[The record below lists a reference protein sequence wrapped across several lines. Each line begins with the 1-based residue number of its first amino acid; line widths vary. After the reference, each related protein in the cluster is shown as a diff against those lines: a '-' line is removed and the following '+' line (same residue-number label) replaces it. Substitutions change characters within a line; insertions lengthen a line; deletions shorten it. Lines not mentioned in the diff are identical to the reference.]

1 MLNHTK
7 SNNAIKK
14 SLASIR
20 RQRKLTEF
28 DKIRSIRKQFV
39 AELSVVR
46 DALNSSVSGVIIA
59 DLESNIRYVN
69 NTFLRLFE
77 YGSKADVY
85 GKNAADLF
93 ASDKV
98 RTFADVK
105 AIIDRASGDAEE
117 FEVLRRNGT
126 SFPVEVS
133 ASYVTD
139 SEGNVVGRMASFFDI
154 SKRKQAEEEKRKLEV
169 RLQETQRLEAIATL
183 AGGIAH
189 EFNNALQGIMGNLEM
204 MKKNFGDNI
213 GAKENAK
220 NMEVQM
226 QRLVKLTKQLLAFA
240 KGGKYRTKKMAV
252 NNLVSETLELI
263 QHSITPDIQIVPALQ
278 NVIYE
283 IDVDPVQLKMV
294 ISAVVLNAVEAI
306 EGSGRITIRTQ
317 DFEIAGECGN
327 THDSHFSDCYI
338 CIAVE
343 DTGKGM
349 DETIRKRMF
358 DPFFTTKYQGRG
370 LGMASA
376 HGIVENHGGWIEVES
391 QPEKGTLVKI
401 YLPAAENRK
410 LGGRSQHA

>member
-1 MLNHTK
+1 MLNDK
-7 SNNAIKK
+7 NSNHPIKK
-14 SLASIR
+14 SLGSIR
-20 RQRKLTEF
+20 QQRKLSEF
-28 DKIRSIRKQFV
+28 DRIRSIRKQYA

-59 DLESNIRYVN
+59 DLEGNIRYVN

-77 YGSKADVY
+77 YDGKVDVY

-105 AIIDRASGDAEE
+105 AIIDRASGEAEE

-154 SKRKQAEEEKRKLEV
+154 SKRKQAEKDKRKLEV
-169 RLQETQRLEAIATL
+169 RLLETQRLEAIATL

-204 MKKNFGDNI
+204 LKKNFDDNI
-213 GAKENAK
+213 GIKEYAK
-220 NMEVQM
+220 NMEAQTH
-226 QRLVKLTKQLLAFA
+226 RLVKLTKQLLAFS
-240 KGGKYRTKKMAV
+240 KGGKYRTTQMAV

-263 QHSITPDIQIVPALQ
+263 RHAITPDIQIVSAFK
-278 NVIYE
+278 NAMYE

-294 ISAVVLNAVEAI
+294 ISSVVLNAVEAI
-306 EGSGRITIRTQ
+306 EGSGKITIRTH
-317 DFEIAGECGN
+317 DFKITGESDN
-327 THDSHFSDCYI
+327 AHDSHFTDSYI
-338 CIAVE
+338 CIVVE

-358 DPFFTTKYQGRG
+358 DPFFTTKFQGRG
-370 LGMASA
+370 LGMAAA
-376 HGIVENHGGWIEVES
+376 HGIVQNHGGWIEVES
-391 QPEKGTLVKI
+391 QPKKGTLVKI
-401 YLPAAENRK
+401 YLPAAESRK
-410 LGGRSQHA
+410 LDERS

>member
-1 MLNHTK
+1 MLNDK
-7 SNNAIKK
+7 NSNHPIKK
-14 SLASIR
+14 SLGSIR
-20 RQRKLTEF
+20 QQRKLSEF
-28 DKIRSIRKQFV
+28 DRIRSIRKQYA

-59 DLESNIRYVN
+59 DLEGNIRYVN

-77 YGSKADVY
+77 YDGKVDVY

-105 AIIDRASGDAEE
+105 AIIDRASGEAEE

-154 SKRKQAEEEKRKLEV
+154 SKRKQAEKDKRKLEV
-169 RLQETQRLEAIATL
+169 RLLETQRLEAIATL

-204 MKKNFGDNI
+204 LKKNFDDNI
-213 GAKENAK
+213 GIKEYAK
-220 NMEVQM
+220 NMEAQTH
-226 QRLVKLTKQLLAFA
+226 RLVKLTKQLMAFS
-240 KGGKYRTKKMAV
+240 KGGKYRTTQMAV

-263 QHSITPDIQIVPALQ
+263 RHAITPDIQIVSAFK
-278 NVIYE
+278 NAMYE

-294 ISAVVLNAVEAI
+294 ISSVVLNAVEAI
-306 EGSGRITIRTQ
+306 EGSGKITIRTH
-317 DFEIAGECGN
+317 DFKITGESDN
-327 THDSHFSDCYI
+327 AHDSHFTDSYI
-338 CIAVE
+338 CISVE

-349 DETIRKRMF
+349 DEAIRKRMF
-358 DPFFTTKYQGRG
+358 DPFFTTKFQGRG
-370 LGMASA
+370 LGMAAA
-376 HGIVENHGGWIEVES
+376 HGIVQNHGGWIEVES
-391 QPEKGTLVKI
+391 QPKKGTLVKI
-401 YLPAAENRK
+401 YLPAAESRK
-410 LGGRSQHA
+410 LDERS

>member
-1 MLNHTK
+1 MLNDK
-7 SNNAIKK
+7 NSNHPIKK
-14 SLASIR
+14 SLGSIR
-20 RQRKLTEF
+20 QQRKLSEF
-28 DKIRSIRKQFV
+28 DRIRSIRKQYA

-59 DLESNIRYVN
+59 DLEGNIRYVN

-77 YGSKADVY
+77 YDGKVDVY

-105 AIIDRASGDAEE
+105 AIIDRASGEAEE

-154 SKRKQAEEEKRKLEV
+154 SKRKQAEKDKRKLEV
-169 RLQETQRLEAIATL
+169 RLLETQRLEAIATL

-204 MKKNFGDNI
+204 LKKNFDDNI
-213 GAKENAK
+213 GIKEYAK
-220 NMEVQM
+220 NMEAQTH
-226 QRLVKLTKQLLAFA
+226 RLVKLTKQLMAFS
-240 KGGKYRTKKMAV
+240 KGGKYRTTQMAV

-263 QHSITPDIQIVPALQ
+263 RHAITPDIQIVSAFK
-278 NVIYE
+278 NAMYE

-294 ISAVVLNAVEAI
+294 ISSVVLNAVEAI
-306 EGSGRITIRTQ
+306 EGSGKITIRTH
-317 DFEIAGECGN
+317 DLKITGESDN
-327 THDSHFSDCYI
+327 APDSHFTDSYI
-338 CIAVE
+338 CIVVE

-358 DPFFTTKYQGRG
+358 DPFFTTKFQGRG
-370 LGMASA
+370 LGMAAA
-376 HGIVENHGGWIEVES
+376 HGIVQNHGGWIEVES
-391 QPEKGTLVKI
+391 QPKKGTLVKI
-401 YLPAAENRK
+401 YLPAAESRK
-410 LGGRSQHA
+410 LDERS

>member
-1 MLNHTK
+1 MLNDK
-7 SNNAIKK
+7 NSNHPIKK
-14 SLASIR
+14 SLGSIR
-20 RQRKLTEF
+20 QQRKLSEF
-28 DKIRSIRKQFV
+28 DRIRSIRKQYA

-59 DLESNIRYVN
+59 DLEGNIRYVN

-77 YGSKADVY
+77 YDGKVDVY

-105 AIIDRASGDAEE
+105 AIIDRASGEAEE

-154 SKRKQAEEEKRKLEV
+154 SKRKQAEKDKRKLEV
-169 RLQETQRLEAIATL
+169 RLLETQRLEAIATL

-204 MKKNFGDNI
+204 LKKNFDDNI
-213 GAKENAK
+213 GIKEYAK
-220 NMEVQM
+220 NMEAQTH
-226 QRLVKLTKQLLAFA
+226 RLVKLTKQLMAFS
-240 KGGKYRTKKMAV
+240 KGGKYRTTQMAV

-263 QHSITPDIQIVPALQ
+263 RHAITPDIQIVSAFK
-278 NVIYE
+278 NAMYE

-294 ISAVVLNAVEAI
+294 ISSVVLNAVEAI
-306 EGSGRITIRTQ
+306 EGSGKITIRTH
-317 DFEIAGECGN
+317 DFKITGESDN
-327 THDSHFSDCYI
+327 AHDSHFTDSYI
-338 CIAVE
+338 CIVVE

-358 DPFFTTKYQGRG
+358 DPFFTTKFQGRG
-370 LGMASA
+370 LGMAAA
-376 HGIVENHGGWIEVES
+376 HGIVQNHGGWIEVES
-391 QPEKGTLVKI
+391 QPKKGTLVKI
-401 YLPAAENRK
+401 YLPAAESRK
-410 LGGRSQHA
+410 LDERS